1 MCLQDT
7 LLQHGIQSQHPGKS
21 SALVSKRKTSFRRIW
36 VFWVLLNLPWLTLWG
51 WIFGSRLQNTGKQEE
66 GEVEWRVTVLSQH
79 PTPRLAHTCTRGR
92 CRSAVLLPRETW
104 EGGRARQRQQA
115 HLSSGLDRSRFEI
128 LLTLHFQI

>member
-1 MCLQDT
+1 MPAGHTSPTQDSIPT
-7 LLQHGIQSQHPGKS
+7 PREEL
-21 SALVSKRKTSFRRIW
+21 SAHFREENLIRRVWLFLGAARFATTQVVGMVSKRAG
-36 VFWVLLNLPWLTLWG
+36 NC
-51 WIFGSRLQNTGKQEE
+51 GKQEE
-66 GEVEWRVTVLSQH
+66 GEVEWGATILPQH

>member
-1 MCLQDT
+1 MPAGHAAPARDSIPAPREEL
-7 LLQHGIQSQHPGKS
+7 
-21 SALVSKRKTSFRRIW
+21 SARFRKENLVRRIW
-36 VFWVLLNLPWLTLWG
+36 LFFGRRLICHVPNHGDGSPVLE
-51 WIFGSRLQNTGKQEE
+51 IVESKRR
-66 GEVEWRVTVLSQH
+66 GEVEWGVTVLSQH
-79 PTPRLAHTCTRGR
+79 PTPRPAHTRARGR